1 MLVYPQIKNH
11 FISMTGVTLAE
22 HHNVLHVLSIGFDGL
37 PESVVPHKSQH
48 GCYGLLSSYARPIDT
63 SFN

>member
-22 HHNVLHVLSIGFDGL
+22 HHNVLHVLSTGFEGL
-37 PESVVPHKSQH
+37 PESVGPHKSHVVSMVYFLAIQGQLKYH
-48 GCYGLLSSYARPIDT
+48 S
-63 SFN
+63 N